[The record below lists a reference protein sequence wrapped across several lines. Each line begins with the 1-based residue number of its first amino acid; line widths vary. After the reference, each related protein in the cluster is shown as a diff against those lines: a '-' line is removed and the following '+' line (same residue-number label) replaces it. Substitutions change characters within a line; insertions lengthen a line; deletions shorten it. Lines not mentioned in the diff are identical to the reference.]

1 MIYRRFGKTG
11 LQVPVLS
18 AGFMRAMHS
27 WGQVEARD
35 IPAAS
40 QANLE
45 EVVCRALEVGSNHFE
60 TARGY
65 GTSEEQLGRAL
76 QRIAP
81 RDSYLLQTKVQPTD
95 DPAVFQADCLDSLR
109 RLGVERIDLLALHGI
124 NDYRALWRACR
135 PGGCLAAA
143 RDLQRRGRVGCVGFS
158 GHGSLP
164 VILAALRHEEDG
176 GFDYLNLHWYYIFQ
190 VNSPALVEAAA
201 RDLGVFIISPT
212 DKGGM
217 LQSPP
222 DRLREL
228 CRPLSPMAGNDL
240 FCLTRPEVATI
251 SVGAAR
257 PTDFDAHVAAV
268 ARLDQDTPLL
278 PAIDRRCRQAMQEAC
293 GHERP
298 EGLWTKLPPWDLTP
312 GLINIPFILWLHN
325 LARGWGLIAF
335 ARKRYAHLGRDVKWV
350 PGNDGAAVRQYDLG
364 RIAGAAGL
372 EAEALVQLL
381 EEAHALLG
389 QGGG

>member
-1 MIYRRFGKTG
+1 MIYRRFGRTG
-11 LQVPVLS
+11 LQMPAVS

-27 WGQVEARD
+27 WGQVAAAE

-45 EVVCRALEVGSNHFE
+45 DVVCRALELGISHFE

-76 QRIAP
+76 ARIGGHD
-81 RDSYLLQTKVQPTD
+81 RYLLQTKVQPTD

-109 RLGVERIDLLALHGI
+109 RLQVERVDLLALHGI
-124 NDYRALWRACR
+124 NDHRALWRACR

-143 RDLQRRGRVGCVGFS
+143 RDLQRRGKAGCIGFS
-158 GHGSLP
+158 GHGSLA
-164 VILAALRHEEDG
+164 VILAALRHEGDG

-190 VNSPALVEAAA
+190 VNSPALAEAEA
-201 RDLGVFIISPT
+201 RDLGVFIISTT

-217 LQSPP
+217 LQAPP
-222 DRLREL
+222 ARLADL
-228 CRPLSPMAGNDL
+228 CRPLTPMAFNDL

-257 PTDFDAHVAAV
+257 PNDFDAHVQAV
-268 ARLDQDTPLL
+268 ARLEQDGALL
-278 PAIDRRCRQAMQEAC
+278 PGIDARCRQAMAAAT

-298 EGLWTKLPPWDLTP
+298 EGRWERFPSWDLTP
-312 GLINIPFILWLHN
+312 GLINIPFILWLFN
-325 LARGWGLIAF
+325 LARGWGLVDY
-335 ARKRYAHLGRDVKWV
+335 ARRRYGYLGRDVKWV
-350 PGNDGAAVRQYDLG
+350 PGRDAAEVRRFDLG
-364 RIAGAAGL
+364 RVAGQAGL
-372 EAEALVQLL
+372 EAEEMVRLL
-381 EEAHALLG
+381 EDAHGLLAPSAP
-389 QGGG
+389 

>member
-1 MIYRRFGKTG
+1 MISRRFGKTG

-27 WGQVEARD
+27 WGQVPVAD

-45 EVVCRALEVGSNHFE
+45 DVVCRALELGINHFE

-76 QRIAP
+76 KRIGG
-81 RDSYLLQTKVQPTD
+81 RDRYLLQTKIQPTD
-95 DPAVFQADCLDSLR
+95 DPAVFQADFIDSLR
-109 RLGVERIDLLALHGI
+109 RLGVARVDLLALHGL
-124 NDYRALWRACR
+124 NDYQALWRACR

-143 RDLQRRGRVGCVGFS
+143 RDLQRRGLAGCIGFS

-164 VILAALRHEEDG
+164 VLLAAIQHQEDG

-190 VNSPALVEAAA
+190 VNSPALVAAAA

-217 LQSPP
+217 LQAPP
-222 DRLREL
+222 DTLRQL
-228 CRPLSPMAGNDL
+228 CAPLTPMAFNDL

-257 PTDFDAHVAAV
+257 PADFDAHIGAI
-268 ARLDQDTPLL
+268 ARMAEDSVLL
-278 PAIDRRCRQAMQEAC
+278 PEIDLRCRQAMLTAT

-298 EGLWTKLPPWDLTP
+298 EELWSRLPPWDLTP
-312 GLINIPFILWLHN
+312 GLINIPFILWLDN
-325 LARGWGLIAF
+325 LARGFGLTAY
-335 ARKRYAHLGRDVKWV
+335 ARKRYALLGRDVKWV
-350 PGNDGAAVRQYDLG
+350 PGGDAAQVRRYDLG
-364 RIAGAAGL
+364 RVAGLAGL
-372 EAEALVQLL
+372 EAAELVRRLAA
-381 EEAHALLG
+381 AHGLLG
-389 QGGG
+389 EVQG